1 MRSLAVLLAA
11 TCSTAAA
18 GDVVAQ
24 EIATEAAPP
33 AVSVPAEANYEV
45 GPGDV
50 LSLEV
55 FGETDLTLELQVD
68 RDGHVTLPYVGAL
81 AVSGKTSDEVALAID
96 AALRD
101 GYLVAPKVAVRVTE
115 YRSRPV
121 SVVSGVQ
128 NAGIYYMTGRMSVLD
143 VIAMAGGSPE
153 SSTRARVVRGTPAGQ
168 VSYDLDLQAITAG
181 QVEPFYMEPE
191 DQLHVLA
198 PVVVF
203 VTGEVKEEGAVPW
216 AEGMTA
222 YQALS
227 RAGGPT
233 SIARLRGAYVLREG
247 ETLRIDLKAVKQG
260 RQADILLM
268 AGDQLVVPES
278 VF

>member
-1 MRSLAVLLAA
+1 MRSLLVLLAA

-24 EIATEAAPP
+24 EIAPETVPVAQ

-45 GPGDV
+45 GPGDI

-55 FGETDLTLELQVD
+55 FGEEDLTLELQVD
-68 RDGHVTLPYVGAL
+68 RDGNVTLPYVGGL
-81 AVSGKTSDEVALAID
+81 AVSGKTSDEVAVGID

-101 GYLVAPKVAVRVTE
+101 GYLVDPKVAVRVIE

-143 VIAMAGGSPE
+143 VIALAGGSPE
-153 SSTRARVVRGTPAGQ
+153 SSTRARVVRDTPTGQ

-203 VTGEVKEEGAVPW
+203 VTGDHTGVWLVSPTGRTFKPGEALDPGTYQVKA
-216 AEGMTA
+216 
-222 YQALS
+222 S
-227 RAGGPT
+227 FAGGSPVVAGKVKV
-233 SIARLRGAYVLREG
+233 SDGSRV
-247 ETLRIDLKAVKQG
+247 TLACDSQFWKCQER
-260 RQADILLM
+260 
-268 AGDQLVVPES
+268 
-278 VF
+278 